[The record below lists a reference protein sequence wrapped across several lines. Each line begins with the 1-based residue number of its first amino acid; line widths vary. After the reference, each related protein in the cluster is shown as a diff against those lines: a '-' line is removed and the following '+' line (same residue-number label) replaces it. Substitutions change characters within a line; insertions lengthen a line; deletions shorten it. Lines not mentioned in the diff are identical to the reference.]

1 MSLRFLIR
9 LLLLMLGFAL
19 TTYGMLVWQQM
30 NFDLNTLWPIAA
42 EFSSHPVYAMVLGL
56 ALIPPTLWEI
66 FVLET
71 KSQRER

>member
-9 LLLLMLGFAL
+9 LLLLMMGFAL

-30 NFDLNTLWPIAA
+30 DFDLNTLWPIAE
-42 EFSSHPVYAMVLGL
+42 EFASHPVYAMVLGL

-71 KSQRER
+71 SSQRER